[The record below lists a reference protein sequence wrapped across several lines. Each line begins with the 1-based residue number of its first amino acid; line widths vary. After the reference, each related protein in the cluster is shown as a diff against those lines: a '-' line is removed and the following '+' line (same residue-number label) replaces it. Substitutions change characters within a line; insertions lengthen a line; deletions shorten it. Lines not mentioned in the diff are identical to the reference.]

1 MTLNEEQKQKV
12 IGWIKEGR
20 KLSEIQNLIDAEF
33 GMRMTYMEVRFLV
46 DDLKVMPI
54 DNDSEKSTEKKQ
66 PQVKPKDDKAET
78 KKDDEVEV
86 LSEVSVTID
95 KMTKPGA
102 VMSGNVR
109 FSDGVTAE
117 WYVDEMGR
125 LGLVA
130 SKPGYRPSEQDVKK
144 FQVEL
149 QKQLS
154 GLGYI

>member
-20 KLSEIQNLIDAEF
+20 KLSEIQNLIATEF
-33 GMRMTYMEVRFLV
+33 GIRLTYMEVRLLV

-54 DNDSEKSTEKKQ
+54 DNESEKKAEKKQ
-66 PQVKPKDDKAET
+66 PQVKPEDDAEA
-78 KKDDEVEV
+78 KENEDVEV
-86 LSEVSVTID
+86 LSNVSVTID
-95 KMTKPGA
+95 KMTRPGS
-102 VMSGNVR
+102 VMSGSVR

-125 LGLVA
+125 LALMA

-144 FQVEL
+144 FQIEL

-154 GLGYI
+154 GSGYI

>member
-20 KLSEIQNLIDAEF
+20 KLSEIQNLIATEF
-33 GMRMTYMEVRFLV
+33 GIRLTYMEVRLLV

-54 DNDSEKSTEKKQ
+54 DNESEKKAEKKQ
-66 PQVKPKDDKAET
+66 PQVKPEDDAES
-78 KKDDEVEV
+78 KENEDVEV
-86 LSEVSVTID
+86 LSNVSVTID
-95 KMTKPGA
+95 KMTRPGS
-102 VMSGNVR
+102 VMSGSVR

-125 LGLVA
+125 LALMA

-144 FQVEL
+144 FQIEL

-154 GLGYI
+154 GSGYI

>member
-20 KLSEIQNLIDAEF
+20 KLSEIQNLIATEF
-33 GMRMTYMEVRFLV
+33 GIRLTYMEVRLLV

-54 DNDSEKSTEKKQ
+54 DNESEKKAEKKQ
-66 PQVKPKDDKAET
+66 PQVKPEDDAES
-78 KKDDEVEV
+78 KENEDVEV
-86 LSEVSVTID
+86 LSNVSVTID
-95 KMTKPGA
+95 KMTRPGA
-102 VMSGNVR
+102 VMSGSVR

-125 LGLVA
+125 LALMA

-144 FQVEL
+144 FQIEL

-154 GLGYI
+154 GSGYI